1 MIGDSNC
8 KMPPTPG
15 VIMNTSSRRRYQAK
29 LPVLTILVVMLAA
42 IIFAPT
48 SSQTQ
53 IRTTTNEVR
62 TCTPQSKLKDP
73 GFEAST
79 GTSPITNPFWY
90 SSRPLCSVAACG
102 STSSAA
108 PRNGANWLLFRG
120 FAAAGTIEFVDQ
132 AFTAPAGATA
142 TLNYYLWIGAVNA
155 PFADVLEVRVD
166 GTIMQSFTE
175 PSVAEGGYTLHSLNL
190 NALAGGSHSITFE
203 YRSPE
208 GGIAN
213 FNVDDVTVDV
223 CGASFN
229 SRKTGVFRPATGE
242 LFLKNANSS
251 GFADTYIIYGNPG
264 DYPLTGDWNGDGLD
278 SVGVYRN
285 GVFYLRNSN
294 STGFADIVIP
304 FGNPGDQ
311 PIAGDWNGDGIDT
324 IGVYRNGTFYLRN
337 SNTAGD
343 PDLVFKIGFLN
354 TGDVALAGDWNGDGI
369 TTCGVFRPSNG
380 IVYLRNSNSPG
391 AADIGFTF
399 GNAGD
404 KPVVGDWDGD
414 GIDTIGIY
422 RDGLFYLSNDN
433 FTTFADTAFVLG
445 NSGDFPIAGNW
456 NGQP

>member
-53 IRTTTNEVR
+53 IRTTTNVVR

-120 FAAAGTIEFVDQ
+120 FAAAGTHEFVDQ

-278 SVGVYRN
+278 SVGVYRS

-311 PIAGDWNGDGIDT
+311 PIAGDWNGDGI
-324 IGVYRNGTFYLRN
+324 
-337 SNTAGD
+337 
-343 PDLVFKIGFLN
+343 
-354 TGDVALAGDWNGDGI
+354 
-369 TTCGVFRPSNG
+369 TTCGVFRPSSG

-445 NSGDFPIAGNW
+445 NSGDVPIAGNW